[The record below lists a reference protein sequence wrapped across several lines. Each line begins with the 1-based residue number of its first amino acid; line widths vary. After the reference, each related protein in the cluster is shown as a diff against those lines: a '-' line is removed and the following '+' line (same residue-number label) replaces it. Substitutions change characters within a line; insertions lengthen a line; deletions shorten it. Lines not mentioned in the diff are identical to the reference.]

1 VTSVEGQGSSFWFS
15 LPMPIGSRSEVPD
28 AGTLPSGCRVLIFGG
43 SKAARTLM
51 SDQLAA
57 WALRPEA
64 FVSPEEAAD
73 AVRIAAA
80 SGDPFQMLIAGV
92 DAVGRD
98 GRPLATVIGDRS
110 PLPLAH
116 VAVAPLRHTRLDLA
130 GDVHISAYLTK
141 PLSPTRLWN
150 AVVTAWASRS
160 ESLARRPETKPAA
173 AAATMNGDL
182 ASARDASAPHV
193 LIAEDNFPNQKV
205 AVLLLKKL
213 GVRMDLAENGSV
225 ALEQMMARPYDLVL
239 MDCHMPEMNGYE
251 AAAEIR
257 RREGPNRH
265 VPIVAVTADVASG
278 SRERALESGMND
290 FIGKPIHV
298 SELERVLRTWI
309 RPERQSAAL
318 ADER

>member
-1 VTSVEGQGSSFWFS
+1 
-15 LPMPIGSRSEVPD
+15 MAI
-28 AGTLPSGCRVLIFGG
+28 
-43 SKAARTLM
+43 
-51 SDQLAA
+51 
-57 WALRPEA
+57 
-64 FVSPEEAAD
+64 
-73 AVRIAAA
+73 
-80 SGDPFQMLIAGV
+80 
-92 DAVGRD
+92 
-98 GRPLATVIGDRS
+98 VIGARS

-116 VAVAPLRHTRLDLA
+116 VAVAPLRHTRLDMP
-130 GDVHISAYLTK
+130 GDVQISSYLTK
-141 PLSPTRLWN
+141 PLSPTRLLS
-150 AVVTAWASRS
+150 AVVAAWASRS
-160 ESLARRPETKPAA
+160 ESLSRRTETAQAA
-173 AAATMNGDL
+173 AARSQHAAL
-182 ASARDASAPHV
+182 HSAAASPAPHV

-225 ALEQMMARPYDLVL
+225 ALEHLMARPYDLVL

-309 RPERQSAAL
+309 RPERQPAAL
-318 ADER
+318 ADGH

>member
-1 VTSVEGQGSSFWFS
+1 
-15 LPMPIGSRSEVPD
+15 L
-28 AGTLPSGCRVLIFGG
+28 
-43 SKAARTLM
+43 
-51 SDQLAA
+51 
-57 WALRPEA
+57 
-64 FVSPEEAAD
+64 D
-73 AVRIAAA
+73 AV
-80 SGDPFQMLIAGV
+80 D
-92 DAVGRD
+92 RD
-98 GRPLATVIGDRS
+98 GRPLATVIGARS

-116 VAVAPLRHTRLDLA
+116 VAVAPLRHTRPDLA
-130 GDVHISAYLTK
+130 GDLQISAYLTK
-141 PLSPTRLWN
+141 PLSPTRLLN

-160 ESLARRPETKPAA
+160 ASLARRSEAASQRTPVPVTGIEPA
-173 AAATMNGDL
+173 G
-182 ASARDASAPHV
+182 SAPHV

-225 ALEQMMARPYDLVL
+225 ALEHMMARPYDLVL
-239 MDCHMPEMNGYE
+239 MDLHMPEMNGYE

-257 RREGPNRH
+257 RREGPNRQ

-278 SRERALESGMND
+278 SRERAIESGMND

-318 ADER
+318 ADS

>member
-1 VTSVEGQGSSFWFS
+1 
-15 LPMPIGSRSEVPD
+15 M
-28 AGTLPSGCRVLIFGG
+28 
-43 SKAARTLM
+43 
-51 SDQLAA
+51 
-57 WALRPEA
+57 
-64 FVSPEEAAD
+64 
-73 AVRIAAA
+73 
-80 SGDPFQMLIAGV
+80 
-92 DAVGRD
+92 
-98 GRPLATVIGDRS
+98 
-110 PLPLAH
+110 
-116 VAVAPLRHTRLDLA
+116 
-130 GDVHISAYLTK
+130 
-141 PLSPTRLWN
+141 
-150 AVVTAWASRS
+150 
-160 ESLARRPETKPAA
+160 
-173 AAATMNGDL
+173 
-182 ASARDASAPHV
+182 

-225 ALEQMMARPYDLVL
+225 ALEHMMARPYDLVL

-309 RPERQSAAL
+309 RPERQPAAL
-318 ADER
+318 ADGH